1 MSMLISRCGSFK
13 LSDYMINANAT
24 NDDED
29 VVASIMLD
37 AASAFDQALFDG
49 LVDEAALYNSQHQQQ
64 QQQHQLTTTTK
75 DDSCST
81 PMKQN
86 SALLNCANVSENL
99 LASMTGKVRTP
110 TPLKHAMARIK
121 LKEEQKQRLRLK
133 GQAMRAN
140 EQFSDSGYLSFNENV
155 VDAPPPPADT
165 PPVSLLAVAV
175 ATENICSHSPFKKR
189 RDILPTQTAAAFLRL
204 PTKVPNCNNNVN
216 DSDMDSIMLGKTS
229 DQLSLTEKAR
239 SMLNN
244 IHMLNAAAADSTSCC

>member
-49 LVDEAALYNSQHQQQ
+49 LVDEAALYNSQQHQ
-64 QQQHQLTTTTK
+64 QQQHQPTTTTTK

-155 VDAPPPPADT
+155 VDAPPADT
-165 PPVSLLAVAV
+165 PPVSLLAA
-175 ATENICSHSPFKKR
+175 ATVDASDENICSHSFKKR
-189 RDILPTQTAAAFLRL
+189 RDILPTQTAFLRL
-204 PTKVPNCNNNVN
+204 PTKIPNCNNNVN

-244 IHMLNAAAADSTSCC
+244 IHMLNAAAADLTSCC